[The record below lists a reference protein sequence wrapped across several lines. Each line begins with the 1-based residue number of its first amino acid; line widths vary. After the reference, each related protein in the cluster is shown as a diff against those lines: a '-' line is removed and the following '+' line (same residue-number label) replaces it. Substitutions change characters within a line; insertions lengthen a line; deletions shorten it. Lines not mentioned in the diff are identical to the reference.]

1 MITNYFIPKVDDL
14 MSEEDE
20 DKPDIFQQ
28 VISIHDSSFNHETW
42 LAVLADCRSITDLHL
57 DFNHSYS
64 CKFITNF
71 SF

>member
-28 VISIHDSSFNHETW
+28 VISIYDSSFDHET
-42 LAVLADCRSITDLHL
+42 
-57 DFNHSYS
+57 
-64 CKFITNF
+64 
-71 SF
+71 